1 MTAPRGDAA
10 GELLEQSL
18 ADRTLADHPAPELV
32 RGARVAVY
40 GAGNVGREVAKLLAA
55 RGVVVDRMVDARAAQ
70 LRSMDGIPVAPPDT
84 PHDASMPVV
93 IAAFNRD
100 ADPRA
105 IHRVMRASGAAR
117 IIDFLELH
125 ARFSSELGD
134 RYWLVSQRE
143 LRSHGA
149 AMREG
154 LARWVDGSSR
164 EQYARLLG
172 YRLTGNPSLLPDP
185 AGGIPYRP
193 ADLPAP
199 EGAARFVDGG
209 AFDGDT
215 IRAWH
220 EAGVPVEY
228 YWGFE
233 PDPDNFAA
241 LAKWWNAPTGPKAE
255 HELVRAALGARMG
268 IARFA
273 AGSGE
278 ASALGA
284 SGSSGASGASTS
296 IAVAVCALDTVIATA
311 MPTEVKLDIEGAEP
325 EALDGARAMILRAR
339 PRLAVCVYHRCDHL
353 WSIPEWIARLDAGYS
368 LYLRAHAHSGFDAV
382 AYGLQPTTSVN

>member
-1 MTAPRGDAA
+1 MTARRDEAA
-10 GELLEQSL
+10 GELLERSL
-18 ADRTLADHPAPELV
+18 ADRTLADNPAPELV
-32 RGARVAVY
+32 RGVRVAVY
-40 GAGNVGREVAKLLAA
+40 GAGNVGREVARLLAS

-70 LRSMDGIPVAPPDT
+70 LRSMDGIPVVPPHAA
-84 PHDASMPVV
+84 HDASMPVV

-105 IHRVMRASGAAR
+105 IHRAMRASGAAR

-125 ARFSSELGD
+125 ARFSSELGH
-134 RYWLVSQRE
+134 RYWLVSQQE
-143 LRSHGA
+143 LRSYGA
-149 AMREG
+149 AMRDG
-154 LARWVDGSSR
+154 LARWADGSSR
-164 EQYARLLG
+164 EQYARLLA

-193 ADLPAP
+193 ANLPVP

-241 LAKWWNAPTGPKAE
+241 LEKWWNAPTHPKAE

-284 SGSSGASGASTS
+284 SGASAS
-296 IAVAVCALDTVIATA
+296 IDVAVCALDTVIATA

-368 LYLRAHAHSGFDAV
+368 LHLRAHAHSGFDAV

>member
-1 MTAPRGDAA
+1 MTAPRGEAA
-10 GELLEQSL
+10 GELLERSL
-18 ADRTLADHPAPELV
+18 ADRTLADNPAPELV
-32 RGARVAVY
+32 RGVRVAVY
-40 GAGNVGREVAKLLAA
+40 GAGNVGREVTRLLAA
-55 RGVVVDRMVDARAAQ
+55 RGVVVDHMIDARAAQ
-70 LRSMDGIPVAPPDT
+70 LRSMDGIPVAPPGT
-84 PHDASMPVV
+84 AHDASMPVV

-125 ARFSSELGD
+125 ARFSPEFGD
-134 RYWLVSQRE
+134 RYWLVSQQE
-143 LRSHGA
+143 LRSYGA
-149 AMREG
+149 AMRDG
-154 LARWVDGSSR
+154 LARWTDGSSR
-164 EQYARLLG
+164 EHYARLLA
-172 YRLTGNPSLLPDP
+172 YRLTGNPLLLPEP
-185 AGGIPYRP
+185 AAGIPYRP

-199 EGAARFVDGG
+199 QGAARFVDGG

-220 EAGVPVEY
+220 DAGVPVEY

-233 PDPDNFAA
+233 PDPGNFAA
-241 LAKWWNAPTGPKAE
+241 LAKWWNAPTHPKAE

-268 IARFA
+268 IAQFA

-284 SGSSGASGASTS
+284 SGSSGASAA
-296 IAVAVCALDTVIATA
+296 IDVAVCALDAVIATA
-311 MPTEVKLDIEGAEP
+311 SPTEVKLDIEGAEP
-325 EALDGARAMILRAR
+325 DALDGARGMILRAR

-353 WSIPEWIARLDAGYS
+353 WSIPEWISRLDAGYS
-368 LYLRAHAHSGFDAV
+368 LHLRAHAHAGFDAV
-382 AYGLQPTTSVN
+382 AYGLQRTP